1 MSLTKVTYA
10 MINAAPANVLDYGA
24 DSSGVAD
31 STAAFDL
38 AIATGKR
45 VYVPT
50 GTYLINAT
58 INTKTV
64 IYGDGSTRSILKPF
78 NTAIAALTYTYTA
91 MTSPFLRFWTYH
103 TSFENLGFFGTAKV
117 GIGFA
122 MGGSN
127 PLTYTA
133 NDELA
138 SNVTFKNCYFSELE
152 KGAYFPFGNIGTE
165 FYSCGFAKNKYGV
178 YTMSPRNG
186 AVMHA
191 GNKYFYAGEFSENTC
206 GFYCFNTQQ
215 GFGGVS
221 FKDTIFESNKNCLY
235 VYTDS
240 LTYTPVE
247 LDNCWFEQNGQVSV
261 PGQTVDLDYWVGT
274 TLTTPTIT
282 SQTMIFDGDLLR
294 ANISNSFFTD
304 TFLKASNSQL
314 TVKNCR
320 AERGSGV
327 NGATSFVDQ
336 DTSQIRVI
344 DCYGAGIV
352 AKNTTNS
359 GFYNPGDYTITNNAS
374 AAATNWINALPRASK
389 VANFGGKAASI
400 SFTSAE
406 SAGGSFPLTGS
417 VVSDG
422 VIYDTCNEFTRA
434 AFLSNEFIALNNSV
448 ITTSA
453 GYYVFT
459 FDVKVAT
466 GSGMP
471 TFFVW
476 DRSTAQMS
484 NNMAVSRLNQWYTF
498 AGIAYSPGGQ
508 TLFLDVSGDGTTCT
522 WKMSAFQILRFA
534 TFAEAQAFFNNNV
547 YAS

>member
-1 MSLTKVTYA
+1 MSLTKVTYS
-10 MINAAPANVLDYGA
+10 MIQGAPANVLDYGA
-24 DSSGVAD
+24 DSSGVAN

-50 GTYLINAT
+50 GTYLVNAT
-58 INTKTV
+58 ISTKTV
-64 IYGDGSTRSILKPF
+64 IYGDGSNRSIIKPF
-78 NTAIAALTYTYTA
+78 NTAIAALTYTYAA
-91 MTSPFLRFWTYH
+91 MTSPFPRFWSYH
-103 TSFENLGFFGTAKV
+103 SSFENLGFFSTGKV
-117 GIGFA
+117 GIGFT

-127 PLTYTA
+127 PLVYTT

-138 SNVTFKNCYFSELE
+138 TNVTFKNCYFSDLE
-152 KGAYFPFGNIGTE
+152 KGAYFPFGNIGAE
-165 FYSCGFAKNKYGV
+165 FYSCGFANNKYGV

-191 GNKYFYAGEFSENTC
+191 GNKYFYAGEFNSNDC
-206 GFYCFNTQQ
+206 AFYCFNTQD

-221 FKDTIFESNKNCLY
+221 FKDTIFEQNVNCLY

-240 LTYTPVE
+240 LTYIPVE

-261 PGQTVDLDYWVGT
+261 PGQTIAIDYWVGT
-274 TLTTPTIT
+274 ILTTPTIT
-282 SQTMIFDGDLLR
+282 AQTMIFDGDQLR

-304 TFLKASNSQL
+304 TLLKASNAQL

-320 AERGSGV
+320 AERTSGV
-327 NGATSFVDQ
+327 NGASCSVAEN
-336 DTSQIRVI
+336 TSQIRVI
-344 DCYGAGIV
+344 DCYGAGII

-359 GFYNPGDYTITNNAS
+359 GFYNPGIYTISSSASIAS
-374 AAATNWINALPRASK
+374 ANWINALPRASK
-389 VANFGGKAASI
+389 VANFGGKAASVP
-400 SFTSAE
+400 FTAAE
-406 SAGGSFPLTGS
+406 STGGSFSLVGT
-417 VVSDG
+417 VVSNG

-434 AFLSNEFIALNNSV
+434 AFLSNQFTSVNNSV

-466 GSGMP
+466 GSGTP
-471 TFFVW
+471 TFYVW
-476 DRSTAQMS
+476 DRSAAQMS
-484 NNMAVSRLNQWYTF
+484 INMQVSSVNQWYTF
-498 AGIAYSPGGQ
+498 AGIAYSPGSQ
-508 TLFLDVSGDGTTCT
+508 SLFLDISGDGSTCT
-522 WKMSAFQILRFA
+522 WQMSAFQILRFA

>member
-1 MSLTKVTYA
+1 MSLTKASYS
-10 MINAAPANVLDYGA
+10 MIQGAPANVLDYGA
-24 DSSGVAD
+24 DPSGVAN
-31 STAAFDL
+31 STDAFDL

-103 TSFENLGFFGTAKV
+103 TSFENLGFFSASKV

-122 MGGSN
+122 MGGSD
-127 PLTYTA
+127 PLVYTA
-133 NDELA
+133 NAEFA
-138 SNVTFKNCYFSELE
+138 TNVTFKNCYFFGFD

-165 FYSCGFAKNKYGV
+165 FYSCGFSSNRYGV
-178 YTMSPRNG
+178 YTMSPRG
-186 AVMHA
+186 GQIMHA
-191 GNKYFYAGEFSENTC
+191 GNKYFYAGEFNSNDC
-206 GFYCFNTQQ
+206 GFYCFNTQE
-215 GFGGVS
+215 GVGGIS
-221 FKDTIFESNKNCLY
+221 FKDTIFEQNINALY
-235 VYTDS
+235 LYTNS
-240 LTYTPVE
+240 TPYIPFE

-261 PGQTVDLDYWVGT
+261 PGQTVALDYWVGST
-274 TLTTPTIT
+274 RTTPTIT
-282 SQTMIFDGDLLR
+282 AQSSIFDGDQLR

-304 TFLKASNSQL
+304 TFLKASNAQL

-320 AERGSGV
+320 AERNAGV
-327 NGATSFVDQ
+327 NGANCFVDQ
-336 DTSQIRVI
+336 DSSQIRVI

-359 GFYNPGDYTITNNAS
+359 GFYNPGSSIISSSAS
-374 AAATNWINALPRASK
+374 NAATNWINALPRASK
-389 VANFGGKAASI
+389 VANFGGKAASV

-406 SAGGSFPLTGS
+406 SAGGSFSLTGT

-434 AFLSNEFIALNNSV
+434 AFLSNEFVSITNSA

-459 FDVKVAT
+459 FDAKVAT

-476 DRSTAQMS
+476 DRSAAQMS

-508 TLFLDVSGDGTTCT
+508 SLFLDVSGDGTTCT